1 MKPRPSKNSVRNC
14 TRNQNVAIW
23 KTYERTER
31 EQAIQASQK
40 EYPHLKDKPIKYDLK
55 RWETKNTS

>member
-23 KTYERTER
+23 KTYEMTEK
-31 EQAIQASQK
+31 EQAIQASKK

-55 RWETKNTS
+55 R